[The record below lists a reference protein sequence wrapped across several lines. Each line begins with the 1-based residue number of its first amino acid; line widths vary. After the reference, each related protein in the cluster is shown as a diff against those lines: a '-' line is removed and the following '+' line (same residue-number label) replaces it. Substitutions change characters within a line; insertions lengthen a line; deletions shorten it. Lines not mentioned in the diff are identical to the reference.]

1 MVDQK
6 TNRKYLN
13 TNSSQVTPI
22 TTWEEQNE
30 KESQAWAEAHV
41 IVTFVAFFCTVCSQ
55 IFGKEKEIDRSHVT
69 CLFAS
74 LTVGAVKRHEQDT
87 LQADKGQLSPCCLFF
102 KSIARG
108 TTDPEIDSATWTKF
122 GNNMGTTCFS

>member
-30 KESQAWAEAHV
+30 KESQAWAEAHG
-41 IVTFVAFFCTVCSQ
+41 IVTFVAFFCTFCSQ
-55 IFGKEKEIDRSHVT
+55 MFGKEKEIDRSHVT
-69 CLFAS
+69 CLFAR
-74 LTVGAVKRHEQDT
+74 LTVGAVKKREQDT
-87 LQADKGQLSPCCLFF
+87 LHPDKGQLSHFF
-102 KSIARG
+102 KSIWKKAY
-108 TTDPEIDSATWTKF
+108 
-122 GNNMGTTCFS
+122 